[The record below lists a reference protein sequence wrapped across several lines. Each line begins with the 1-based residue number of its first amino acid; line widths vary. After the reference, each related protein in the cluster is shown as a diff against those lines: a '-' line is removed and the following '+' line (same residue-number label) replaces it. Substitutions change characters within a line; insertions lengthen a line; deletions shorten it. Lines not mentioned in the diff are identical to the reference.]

1 MHSEPA
7 TNWSSANCGTM
18 AARHHGPHSVR
29 IVSRKRIIEV
39 ARSSYRQ
46 RRGWCPAILRVFAGL
61 FCRRPDL
68 YTQIAAIAT
77 MRNASSRSCER
88 VPVRCW
94 LTILASSRKI
104 LARAVNISG
113 SGAMIRSLFPIVPGS
128 FVKVRGRRVE
138 LLGGDAY
145 VRYCERQGWTYVIGV
160 EFARPFNKRF

>member
-1 MHSEPA
+1 MHSEPV
-7 TNWSSANCGTM
+7 TNWPSANCGTM

-29 IVSRKRIIEV
+29 IVSTKRIIEL

-46 RRGWCPAILRVFAGL
+46 WRGWCPAILRVFAGL

-88 VPVRCW
+88 VPLRCW
-94 LTILASSRKI
+94 LTILASTRKI
-104 LARAVNISG
+104 WARAVNFTG
-113 SGAMIRSLFPIVPGS
+113 SGAMIQSLFPIAPGS
-128 FVKVRGRRVE
+128 VVKVRGRRVE
-138 LLGGDAY
+138 ILGGDAY
-145 VRYCERQGWTYVIGV
+145 VCYCERQGCTYLIGV